1 MIGFHH
7 DLLKNGV
14 KFQYFLRWYSEMQT
28 FFKVFMVEILLN
40 NGEIYILKN
49 NDRNIVWEISH
60 ICHTLTK
67 EFSDVSEE
75 ETEIF

>member
-1 MIGFHH
+1 MF
-7 DLLKNGV
+7 
-14 KFQYFLRWYSEMQT
+14 
-28 FFKVFMVEILLN
+28 EILLN